1 MDKISKILSKLRP
14 KERAWA
20 DRAVRLIR
28 IGQVSEFDV
37 KKLKGFDNIFRVR
50 KGRVG
55 IIYKIDKSY
64 FVIIDVQ
71 TRNDN
76 TYNL

>member
-37 KKLKGFDNIFRVR
+37 KKLKGFNNIFRVR
-50 KGRVG
+50 KGRVR

>member
-1 MDKISKILSKLRP
+1 MDKISKILSELRP

-50 KGRVG
+50 KGRVR

-71 TRNDN
+71 TKNDN

>member
-28 IGQVSEFDV
+28 IGHVSEFDV

-50 KGRVG
+50 KGRVR

>member
-1 MDKISKILSKLRP
+1 M
-14 KERAWA
+14 
-20 DRAVRLIR
+20 
-28 IGQVSEFDV
+28 

-50 KGRVG
+50 KGRVR

-71 TRNDN
+71 TKNDN

>member
-50 KGRVG
+50 KGRVR